1 MWDSINVKRDIAQC
15 IITLT
20 ACVAPMLSAVAR
32 EEQGDSSSPP
42 RSTMSETVVT
52 ATRSEVE
59 RFKAPYIVDV
69 VELNDFEDN
78 ELVRTPT
85 LALESIPNI
94 MIQKTGYGQASPY
107 IRGFTGF
114 RTLLLF
120 DGVRINNSVF
130 RDGPNQYWN
139 TLDEMSINRLEAVKG
154 PVSALYG
161 SDAIGGTVN
170 ALTSDVDLN
179 LAPGEYSGRIY
190 LRGATAEASLT
201 ERAEI
206 STALSNKLFLSGG
219 LTYADYGDLDG
230 GGGIGRQENTGYD
243 SLAGDFKLVYT
254 PDSDSKITLAH
265 FNFIQDDAW
274 RTHKTIYG
282 IEWDDTTVGSELA
295 RVLDQRHSLT
305 YLKFAQNNLNGIM
318 DSADITLSYQ
328 TTEED
333 RRRIRDD
340 GRRDDQGFD
349 LGTVGLELQLESESE
364 IGTWTYGLDW
374 YHDSVDS
381 YRDNYNADGTYSDS
395 SIQGPVGDNAT
406 YDLVGVYIQD
416 RIPLSDDFNLTIG
429 GRYTYAQA
437 DAETVEDPDTGNVI
451 AVDGDWDDLVGNI
464 RLNWYPDMERHWNV
478 FTGVSQ
484 GFRAPNLSDLTR
496 LDTARSGEIET
507 PSPNVDPE
515 FFVSY
520 EIGVKAEYETI
531 EFEAAYFYTDI
542 KDMIIRTPTGDIVDG
557 DLEVTKQNG
566 GDGYVHGVELAADWN
581 FSPQWTLFGNFAWLY
596 GEVETYPTSDPVT
609 ETEPISRLAP
619 PTGQIGL
626 RWDSQDRE
634 VWAEAVCTL
643 AGSADKLSTQ
653 DEKDTQRI
661 PSGGTPSYQVI
672 DLRGG
677 WQATDQLQV
686 WAALENLTNEAYR
699 IHGSGVNEPGINFI
713 LACEYTF

>member
-1 MWDSINVKRDIAQC
+1 MWDSINVKRKTVQCFIA
-15 IITLT
+15 LA
-20 ACVAPMLSAVAR
+20 ACAAPMLPAMAR
-32 EEQGDSSSPP
+32 DGQESTPSPP
-42 RSTMSETVVT
+42 RSTMSDMVVT

-59 RFKAPYIVDV
+59 RFKAPYVVDV
-69 VELNDFEDN
+69 VELNDFENN
-78 ELVRTPT
+78 ELFRTPT

-206 STALSNKLFLSGG
+206 STALSNKLFLNGG

-230 GGGIGRQENTGYD
+230 GGGIGRQENTGYE

-265 FNFIQDDAW
+265 FNFMQDDAW

-295 RVLDQRHSLT
+295 RILDQQHSLT
-305 YLKFAQNNLNGIM
+305 YLKFAQDNLGGIV
-318 DSADITLSYQ
+318 DSANITLSYQ

-349 LGTVGLELQLESESE
+349 LGTVGLDLQLESESE

-374 YHDSVDS
+374 YYDSVDS

-406 YDLVGVYIQD
+406 YDLVGVFIQD
-416 RIPLSDDFNLTIG
+416 RISLSGDFDLTIG
-429 GRYTYAQA
+429 GRYTYAEA

-451 AVDGDWDDLVGNI
+451 AIDGDWDDLVGNI

-581 FSPQWTLFGNFAWLY
+581 FHPQWTLFGNFAWLY
-596 GEVETYPTSDPVT
+596 GEVETYPTSDPVM

-619 PTGQIGL
+619 PTGLIGL
-626 RWDSQDRE
+626 RWESQDGE
-634 VWAEAVCTL
+634 VWAEAVCTI

-653 DEKDTQRI
+653 DKGDTQRI
-661 PSGGTPSYQVI
+661 PPGGTPGYQVI

-686 WAALENLTNEAYR
+686 WASLENLTNEAYR